1 MIRVERKMR
10 SFFLE
15 KAGKGEEVKVK
26 GKDGD
31 ERLGIVRKKQ
41 EVYVL
46 DREFF
51 FFLLKWQEAY
61 V

>member
-26 GKDGD
+26 GKDGG

-51 FFLLKWQEAY
+51 FFSF
-61 V
+61 